1 MITKLPLVTADVQK
15 RLWAIIVIVG
25 LGLLYITVGGLVG
38 GSGAGLGFR
47 TYARP
52 ILAFGFVVILIIALS
67 GLAASQRLVL
77 LAINDG
83 LTGLYNQSFIK
94 VRLIEEISR
103 AERYGNAFSL
113 ILADIDDFKS
123 VNDRFG
129 HVAGDRVLRSFSDRL
144 RRILRASDI
153 VGRFGGDEF
162 LILLPQTS
170 LADAG
175 RAAERIRKAMIESS
189 KGIPLRPDQE
199 PLTLSFGVCGTEAE
213 RIQAD
218 EIIARA
224 DKAMTRAKK
233 EGKNRVV
240 VLKSGDA
247 DEEPTP

>member
-25 LGLLYITVGGLVG
+25 LGLLYITVGGLIARS
-38 GSGAGLGFR
+38 GSGLGFR

-52 ILAFGFVVILIIALS
+52 ILAFGFVVILFIALS
-67 GLAASQRLVL
+67 GLAASQRLVS

-83 LTGLYNQSFIK
+83 LTGLFNQSFIK
-94 VRLIEEISR
+94 VRLSEEISR
-103 AERYGNAFSL
+103 SERYGTPFSL

-123 VNDRFG
+123 INDQHG
-129 HVAGDRVLRSFSDRL
+129 HVAGDRVLRSFAEHL

-170 LADAG
+170 LADAA
-175 RAAERIRKAMIESS
+175 RAAERIRKATSEPS
-189 KGIPLRPDQE
+189 KGVPLRPDRA
-199 PLTLSFGVCGTEAE
+199 PLTLSFGVCGTESE
-213 RIQAD
+213 RVQAD
-218 EIIARA
+218 EILGRA

-233 EGKNRVV
+233 EGKNRVM
-240 VLKSGDA
+240 VLGKDDA
-247 DEEPTP
+247 GEGPGL